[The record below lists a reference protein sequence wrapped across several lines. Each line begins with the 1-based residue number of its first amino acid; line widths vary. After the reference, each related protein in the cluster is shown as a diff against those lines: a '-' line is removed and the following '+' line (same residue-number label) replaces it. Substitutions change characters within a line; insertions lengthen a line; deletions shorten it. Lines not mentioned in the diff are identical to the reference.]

1 VARLIPLLVAFRV
14 ALLLVPSANA
24 ALRVKADPVIRRLM
38 GEGDVAGLS
47 IVVIRRGTIASEK
60 AYGFANAETRAPLT
74 GQAIFESASL
84 GKPIFAYA
92 VLRLVDAGVLSLDV
106 PLQQCLAEPMDDDRM
121 SDDRMKRITA
131 RMVLA
136 HSTGFQNEVMPGQTL
151 AVHFTPGSRF
161 SYSGAGFLYL
171 ERVIEKLTGKALP
184 ALMQE
189 LVFTP
194 LGMRDSGYVWIP
206 EFETRKAFGHRA
218 SGRVAERRRPTVAT
232 VATLHTTPADFARF
246 MIATM
251 KGTGL
256 KPATARAM
264 LSAQSA
270 VDESCYNC
278 LKPGSG
284 KISTALSWGL
294 GWGIQRTPR
303 RTAFWHW
310 GENNGEFQ
318 NFAIGDHNGDGV
330 VVFTNSGNGFSIMPE
345 VISAVLGGDHPAFRW
360 MGYERYDSP
369 SKAVFRDLRVRGAE
383 AALLTPS
390 VDHLTEAEIN
400 RLGYML
406 LDIGRVGDAVR
417 IFERNTQ
424 RFPRS
429 GNVYD
434 SLGEAYAAAGAREK
448 AITAYERA
456 LTLDPANTN
465 AVGMLQKL
473 RSVR

>member
-1 VARLIPLLVAFRV
+1 MPRLIPFLV
-14 ALLLVPSANA
+14 LVLFAS
-24 ALRVKADPVIRRLM
+24 RGGADPAIGRLM
-38 GEGDVAGLS
+38 REGDVAGLS
-47 IVVIRRGTIASEK
+47 IVVIRGGTIVSEK
-60 AYGFANAETRAPLT
+60 AYGVANAETRAPLT
-74 GQAIFESASL
+74 RRAIFESASL
-84 GKPIFAYA
+84 GKPVFAYA

-106 PLQQCLAEPMDDDRM
+106 PLQHYLAEPV
-121 SDDRMKRITA
+121 SDERMKQITA

-136 HSTGFQNEVMPGQTL
+136 HTTGFQNEVMPGQTL

-171 ERVIEKLTGKALP
+171 ERVIEHLTGKELP
-184 ALMQE
+184 VLMRE

-206 EFETRKAFGHRA
+206 EFETRKVFGHRA
-218 SGRVAERRRPTVAT
+218 SGRVAERRRPAVAT

-264 LSAQSA
+264 LTGQSA
-270 VDESCYNC
+270 VDESCSNC

-294 GWGIQRTPR
+294 GWGIQRTAW

-310 GENNGEFQ
+310 GENNGEVQ
-318 NFAIGDHNGDGV
+318 NFAIGDRKGDGV

-345 VISAVLGGDHPAFRW
+345 VIAAVLPGEYPAFAW

-369 SKAVFRDLRVRGAE
+369 AKTVFRDIRVHGVLSPAI
-383 AALLTPS
+383 
-390 VDHLTEAEIN
+390 DKLTEAEIN
-400 RLGYML
+400 RLGYLL
-406 LDIGRVGDAVR
+406 LDTGRIADAVR
-417 IFERNTQ
+417 IFERNVK
-424 RFPRS
+424 RFPGS

-434 SLGEAYAAAGAREK
+434 SLGEAYAAAGEREK
-448 AITAYERA
+448 AIGAYERA
-456 LTLDPANTN
+456 LTLDPANTH
-465 AVGMLQKL
+465 AVEMLQKL
-473 RSVR
+473 RAGR

>member
-1 VARLIPLLVAFRV
+1 MARLIQVLV
-14 ALLLVPSANA
+14 ALLLIPSVEASP
-24 ALRVKADPVIRRLM
+24 RGEADPVIRRLM
-38 GEGDVAGLS
+38 VEGDVAGLS
-47 IVVIRRGTIASEK
+47 IVVIRGGTIASEK
-60 AYGFANAETRAPLT
+60 AYGFANTETRAPLT

-84 GKPIFAYA
+84 GKPVFAYA

-106 PLQQCLAEPMDDDRM
+106 PLHQYLAEPLGDERM
-121 SDDRMKRITA
+121 NDERMKQITA
-131 RMVLA
+131 QMVLA
-136 HSTGFQNEVMPGQTL
+136 HTTGFQNEVMPGQTL

-171 ERVIEKLTGKALP
+171 ERVIEKLTGKELP
-184 ALMQE
+184 VLMQE

-206 EFETRKAFGHRA
+206 EFETCKAFGHRA
-218 SGRVAERRRPTVAT
+218 SGRVAERRRPTIAT

-246 MIATM
+246 MIAAM

-256 KPATARAM
+256 KPPTARAM
-264 LSAQSA
+264 LAMQSA

-278 LKPGSG
+278 LKPGTG
-284 KISTALSWGL
+284 KISTTLSWGL

-318 NFAIGDHNGDGV
+318 NFAIGDRNGDGV

-345 VISAVLGGDHPAFRW
+345 VVSAVLGGEHPAFTW

-369 SKAVFRDLRVRGAE
+369 SKTVFRDIRVRGAE
-383 AALLTPS
+383 AALLGPS
-390 VDHLTEAEIN
+390 VDQLTEAQIN

-417 IFERNTQ
+417 IFEHNTQ

-434 SLGEAYAAAGAREK
+434 SLGEAYAAAGEREK

-465 AVGMLQKL
+465 AVAMLQKL
-473 RSVR
+473 RGVR

>member
-1 VARLIPLLVAFRV
+1 MARLIHFLV
-14 ALLLVPSANA
+14 ALLLVPSAEA
-24 ALRVKADPVIRRLM
+24 ALRGDADPVIRRLM
-38 GEGDVAGLS
+38 GKGDVAGLS

-74 GQAIFESASL
+74 EQAIFESASL
-84 GKPIFAYA
+84 GKPVFAYA

-106 PLQQCLAEPMDDDRM
+106 QLQHYLAEPVGDE
-121 SDDRMKRITA
+121 RMKQITA

-136 HSTGFQNEVMPGQTL
+136 HTTGFQNEVMPGQTL
-151 AVHFTPGSRF
+151 TVHFTPGSRF
-161 SYSGAGFLYL
+161 SYSGAGFLCL
-171 ERVIEKLTGKALP
+171 ERVIEKLTGKELP
-184 ALMQE
+184 VLMQE

-194 LGMRDSGYVWIP
+194 LGMRHSGYRWIP
-206 EFETRKAFGHRA
+206 EFERRKAFGHRA
-218 SGRVAERRRPTVAT
+218 SGRVAQRRRPTVAT

-251 KGTGL
+251 NGTGL
-256 KPATARAM
+256 KQPTARAM
-264 LSAQSA
+264 LAAQSA
-270 VDESCYNC
+270 IDESCYNC

-318 NFAIGDHNGDGV
+318 NFAIGDRNGDGV
-330 VVFTNSGNGFSIMPE
+330 VIFTNSGNGFSIMPE
-345 VISAVLGGDHPAFRW
+345 VISAILGGEHPAFTW
-360 MGYERYDSP
+360 MGYERYDSL
-369 SKAVFRDLRVRGAE
+369 SKAVFRDIRVRGAE
-383 AALLTPS
+383 ATLLSPAI
-390 VDHLTEAEIN
+390 DKLTEAEIN

-406 LDIGRVGDAVR
+406 LDNGRVGDAVR
-417 IFERNTQ
+417 FFERNMQ

-434 SLGEAYAAAGAREK
+434 SLGEAYAAAGEREK

-456 LTLDPANTN
+456 LTLDPTNTN
-465 AVGMLQKL
+465 AVVMLQKL
-473 RSVR
+473 RDVR

>member
-1 VARLIPLLVAFRV
+1 MARLIHLLV
-14 ALLLVPSANA
+14 ALLLVASAEA
-24 ALRVKADPVIRRLM
+24 ALRGKADPVIRRLM
-38 GEGDVAGLS
+38 SEGDVPGLS
-47 IVVIRRGTIASEK
+47 IVVIRRETIVSEK

-84 GKPIFAYA
+84 GKPVFAYA

-106 PLQQCLAEPMDDDRM
+106 PLQQYLAEPVADE
-121 SDDRMKRITA
+121 RMKQITA

-136 HSTGFQNEVMPGQTL
+136 HTTGFQNEVMPGQTL
-151 AVHFTPGSRF
+151 TVHFTPGSRF
-161 SYSGAGFLYL
+161 SYSGAGYLYL
-171 ERVIEKLTGKALP
+171 EHVIEKLTGKELP
-184 ALMQE
+184 VLMQE

-206 EFETRKAFGHRA
+206 EFETRKVFGHRA
-218 SGRVAERRRPTVAT
+218 SGRVAERRRPAVAT

-246 MIATM
+246 VIATM
-251 KGTGL
+251 KGSGL
-256 KPATARAM
+256 KPATAQAM
-264 LSAQSA
+264 LASQSA

-303 RTAFWHW
+303 RTSFWHW

-318 NFAIGDHNGDGV
+318 NFAIGDRNGDGV
-330 VVFTNSGNGFSIMPE
+330 VIFTNSGNGFSIMPE
-345 VISAVLGGDHPAFRW
+345 VISAVLGGAHPAFAW
-360 MGYERYDSP
+360 MGYERFDSP
-369 SKAVFRDLRVRGAE
+369 SKTVFRDLRVRGAE
-383 AALLTPS
+383 AALLAPPAGQ
-390 VDHLTEAEIN
+390 LTEAQIN

-417 IFERNTQ
+417 VFERNAQ

-434 SLGEAYAAAGAREK
+434 SLGEAYAAAGEREK

-465 AVGMLQKL
+465 AVAMLQKL
-473 RSVR
+473 RE

>member
-1 VARLIPLLVAFRV
+1 MARLIQVLV
-14 ALLLVPSANA
+14 ALLLIPSVEASP
-24 ALRVKADPVIRRLM
+24 RGEADPVIRRLM
-38 GEGDVAGLS
+38 VEGDVAGLS
-47 IVVIRRGTIASEK
+47 IVVIRGGTIASDK
-60 AYGFANAETRAPLT
+60 AYGFANTETRAPLT

-84 GKPIFAYA
+84 GKPVFAYA
-92 VLRLVDAGVLSLDV
+92 VLKLVDAGVLSLDL
-106 PLQQCLAEPMDDDRM
+106 PLQHYLAEPAGDE
-121 SDDRMKRITA
+121 RMKQITA

-136 HSTGFQNEVMPGQTL
+136 HTTGFQNEVMPGQTL

-171 ERVIEKLTGKALP
+171 ERVIEKLTGKELP
-184 ALMQE
+184 VLMQE

-194 LGMRDSGYVWIP
+194 LGMRDSGYRWIP
-206 EFETRKAFGHRA
+206 ELETRKAFGHRA
-218 SGRVAERRRPTVAT
+218 SGRVAERRRPAVAT

-256 KPATARAM
+256 KPPTARAM
-264 LSAQSA
+264 LAAQSA

-294 GWGIQRTPR
+294 GWGIQRTPG
-303 RTAFWHW
+303 RTAFWQW

-318 NFAIGDHNGDGV
+318 NFAIGDRNGDGV

-345 VISAVLGGDHPAFRW
+345 VISAVLGGEHPAFPW

-369 SKAVFRDLRVRGAE
+369 AKTVFRDIRLRGAE
-383 AALLTPS
+383 AALLAPP
-390 VDHLTEAEIN
+390 VDKLTEAEIN
-400 RLGYML
+400 RLGYMV
-406 LDIGRVGDAVR
+406 LDTGRVGDAVR

-434 SLGEAYAAAGAREK
+434 SLGEAYAAAGEREK

-465 AVGMLQKL
+465 AVAMLQKL
-473 RSVR
+473 RGFR